1 MDMRISGSGQ
11 ITPGEYENIR
21 ISGSGRLSGL
31 VRCTSFH
38 ASGSAHGDEIDC
50 KKEMKVSGSC
60 GFNKDIRCSSLG
72 VSGSFSCGGNVTAW
86 ERLNCSGAAKVEG
99 NIKCGELQASGGIHV
114 GSDVEAET
122 VKISGRINCG
132 GLLNAEEIHI
142 SSSGSMEIGS
152 IGGSKV
158 VICLDKGSK
167 RIERLPLLSSL
178 IHFSGG
184 GVRVKNAIEA
194 DTVALENVKTPRVS
208 GRIVAIGEDCE
219 IDLVQYSQDIEIS
232 PKAKVGRTEKL

>member
-152 IGGSKV
+152 IGEA
-158 VICLDKGSK
+158 
-167 RIERLPLLSSL
+167 RLSSAS
-178 IHFSGG
+178 IRVPSESSGCRCCPPSYTFPAAVSG
-184 GVRVKNAIEA
+184 
-194 DTVALENVKTPRVS
+194 LKTPSKQIPSRW
-208 GRIVAIGEDCE
+208 
-219 IDLVQYSQDIEIS
+219 
-232 PKAKVGRTEKL
+232 KM